1 MRLTPAH
8 IAMHTLVGEFLPPV
22 MREGWSVAQR
32 IRHGREWLVRITRV
46 DFGYE
51 LQAWHDF
58 LCATDLGG
66 YRWSNKHLGFP
77 RRIARA
83 LADPVWQAA
92 VAELMLAEA
101 NTTQGTA
108 EP

>member
-1 MRLTPAH
+1 MRLTPAQ
-8 IAMHTLVGEFLPPV
+8 IAMHALVGNLLPMGMP
-22 MREGWSVAQR
+22 RGWSVAQR
-32 IRHGREWLVRITRV
+32 IRYGREWLVRITRV
-46 DFGYE
+46 DFGYD

-58 LCATDLGG
+58 LRATDGGG

-83 LADPVWQAA
+83 LADPAWQAA
-92 VAELMLAEA
+92 VAELMLEQA
-101 NTTQGTA
+101 NATQGTA